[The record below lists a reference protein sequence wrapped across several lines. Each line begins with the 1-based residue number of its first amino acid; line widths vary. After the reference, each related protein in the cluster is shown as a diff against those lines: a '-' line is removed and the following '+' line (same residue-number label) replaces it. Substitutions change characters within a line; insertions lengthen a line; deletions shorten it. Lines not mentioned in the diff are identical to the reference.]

1 MINFR
6 IFIGTVVDGIQH
18 SEEDLSK
25 NAIEMYEINVK
36 ISFYKKE
43 WDELPDEIK
52 NRVVNVILVEELKEF
67 QRRSNLLVYKY
78 KYAI

>member
-1 MINFR
+1 M
-6 IFIGTVVDGIQH
+6 DGIQH